1 MNVDVYCDSR
11 INVKKQTNNETAWDT
26 VQGFLIITPVL
37 DLLTAGL
44 GVCGCWL
51 HMGAVS
57 WFKFPA
63 IYWNDCQLVSTYFFG
78 RPTVA
83 ENLYGWR
90 NHIRNDYIN

>member
-44 GVCGCWL
+44 GVCGC
-51 HMGAVS
+51 
-57 WFKFPA
+57 
-63 IYWNDCQLVSTYFFG
+63 
-78 RPTVA
+78 
-83 ENLYGWR
+83 
-90 NHIRNDYIN
+90 